1 MRLCDACGGRLSLT
15 AACYNRGCAPPPVGR
30 GGSSQKGPAS
40 RAARVRSLQSR
51 GRAVQAVKSG
61 AKNADRQLANARK
74 RVKATETS
82 TNNDSGSEMID
93 AARKRSIFYRGPSVA
108 QEKRIKA
115 VQARGEAIK
124 AMKKGSPGATAKL
137 AQARDRVRRTMAPV
151 PKGRFVL
158 KPMDKLRTQRLQK
171 AGIPYGAEGRKLKKG

>member
-1 MRLCDACGGRLSLT
+1 MRLCEDCGGRLSLT
-15 AACYNRGCAPPPVGR
+15 AACYNRGCAPPPVGK

-61 AKNADRQLANARK
+61 AKNADRQLTNARK

-93 AARKRSIFYRGPSVA
+93 AARKRSVFYRGPSVA
-108 QEKRIKA
+108 QEKAAAKKA
-115 VQARGEAIK
+115 ASKGGRSAAARRRPSTLRRQAESR
-124 AMKKGSPGATAKL
+124 
-137 AQARDRVRRTMAPV
+137 
-151 PKGRFVL
+151 
-158 KPMDKLRTQRLQK
+158 
-171 AGIPYGAEGRKLKKG
+171 Y